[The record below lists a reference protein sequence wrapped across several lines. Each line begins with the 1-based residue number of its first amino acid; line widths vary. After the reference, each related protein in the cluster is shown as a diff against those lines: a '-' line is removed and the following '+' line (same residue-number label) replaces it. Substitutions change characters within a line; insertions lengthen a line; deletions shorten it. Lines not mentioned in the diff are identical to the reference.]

1 MNRSRLEGS
10 LLLLSGM
17 ALVGTY
23 VALSR
28 PLTAALP
35 IWLLAWLRFGIA
47 ALAML
52 PWLLPARTL
61 FADWRTLVPMSF
73 FGNFLFT
80 AFMLNGVAMTSAATA
95 GTILATLPAVVA
107 LLGWLLL
114 RERLRPAQWLAV
126 ALAIAGVAVLAL
138 YGPASG
144 GTVGASA
151 SPRGTPGAGAASHP
165 LLGALLVFACVCC
178 EAIYVVL
185 GKRLTG
191 RMSPMRISAA
201 INLVGLVLMT
211 PAGLAQARGFD
222 FGTVDAGTWALLVFY
237 ALSASVFSTWLWLSG
252 LRRIPASESGV
263 FTIAMPLAASLVGV
277 AWLGEAF
284 GAAHAMAL
292 GLAAAGILLIARPE
306 SGTRRIASASAAT
319 GQSEPS
325 RAPGARPPDPGAP
338 SS

>member
-1 MNRSRLEGS
+1 MDGSRFKGS

-35 IWLLAWLRFGIA
+35 VWLLAWLRFGIA

-52 PWLLPARTL
+52 PWLLPAREL

-114 RERLRPAQWLAV
+114 RDRLRPAQWLAV
-126 ALAIAGVAVLAL
+126 AFAVAGVAVLAL

-144 GTVGASA
+144 GDVGAVPSL
-151 SPRGTPGAGAASHP
+151 PGDGAASHP

-178 EAIYVVL
+178 EAVYVVL
-185 GKRLTG
+185 GKRLSA

-277 AWLGEAF
+277 IWLGEAF
-284 GAAHAMAL
+284 GAAHAVAL
-292 GLAAAGILLIARPE
+292 GLAATGIFLIARPE
-306 SGTRRIASASAAT
+306 SGTRRIASASAPT
-319 GQSEPS
+319 GQSGPS
-325 RAPGARPPDPGAP
+325 RAPSARPPDPGAP
-338 SS
+338 PS